1 MDLHD
6 CPCSGK
12 TLARLV
18 QPAVMAILAGEPLHG
33 YLVVQR
39 LAAMPMFCGQ
49 SPDPTGVYRLLKAME
64 REGLVESTLQSA
76 DNRPAKR
83 SFALTASG
91 RACLD
96 RWAQTLQHYE
106 DSIADLLSA
115 ITQAAHPRRAT
126 PRKRT
131 GRIA

>member
-18 QPAVMAILAGEPLHG
+18 QPAVMAILAREPLHG

-96 RWAQTLQHYE
+96 RWAETLQDYH
-106 DSIADLLSA
+106 DSIAGLLSTV
-115 ITQAAHPRRAT
+115 TQATRPRPPAA
-126 PRKRT
+126 KRPARRT
-131 GRIA
+131 T

>member
-1 MDLHD
+1 MDHHD

-12 TLARLV
+12 TLARLL
-18 QPAVMAILAGEPLHG
+18 QPAVMAILAREPLHG

-64 REGLVESTLQSA
+64 REGLVNSTLQSA

-91 RACLD
+91 RTCLT
-96 RWAQTLQHYE
+96 RWAQTLQHYH
-106 DSIADLLSA
+106 DSIADLLTT
-115 ITQAAHPRRAT
+115 ITQATRPRRST
-126 PRKRT
+126 VKRT
-131 GRIA
+131 AGRTA